1 MQDKDTCEISS
12 KEIETIEKTVK
23 LIDIQT
29 ISMIKTF
36 DSIIDNRIFN
46 KESVESGKSQASEEK
61 VSNNKIDRI
70 IYKLIAISN
79 LLTDFTNVRLKDLDK
94 ELEKL

>member
-1 MQDKDTCEISS
+1 MQDKTACEISP
-12 KEIETIEKTVK
+12 KEIETIEKIVN
-23 LIDIQT
+23 LIDRQT
-29 ISMIKTF
+29 IFMIRTF

-46 KESVESGKSQASEEK
+46 KGESDESKVPEENP

-70 IYKLIAISN
+70 ISELKAISN
-79 LLTDFTNVRLKDLDK
+79 LITDFTNIRLKDLDK